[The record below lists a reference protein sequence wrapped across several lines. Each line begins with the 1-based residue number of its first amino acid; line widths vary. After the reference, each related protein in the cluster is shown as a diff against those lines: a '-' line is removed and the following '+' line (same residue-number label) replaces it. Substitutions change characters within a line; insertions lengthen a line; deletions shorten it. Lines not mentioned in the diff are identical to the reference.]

1 MIELELDR
9 NNEGGNLSA
18 MAPNEKLARV
28 REQIFSAPE
37 GLKIYA
43 ILDGASA
50 GHLPQAIHRH
60 GVESVCLLR
69 GALDPGLAQAAP
81 YLVRLDADSPFSDW
95 ILTEG
100 WGRNWGIFV
109 LSKADFRTLRQHFR
123 SLLTVYDPD
132 KVPLFFRYYDPR
144 VMRVYLPT
152 CNADELETVFGPV
165 DRYVMEAENGQSPLR
180 FELNDGGLVSR

>member
-1 MIELELDR
+1 MPF
-9 NNEGGNLSA
+9 A
-18 MAPNEKLARV
+18 
-28 REQIFSAPE
+28 SAP
-37 GLKIYA
+37 
-43 ILDGASA
+43 ASS
-50 GHLPQAIHRH
+50 PM
-60 GVESVCLLR
+60 V
-69 GALDPGLAQAAP
+69 AAASSQ
-81 YLVRLDADSPFSDW
+81 RSTSRDRTSDADSPFSDW

-109 LSKADFRTLRQHFR
+109 VSKADFRTLRQHFR

-165 DRYVMEAENGQSPLR
+165 DRYVLEAEDGQSPLR
-180 FELNDGGLVSR
+180 CELKDGALVCR